1 MPHGH
6 ASNRIRSGYKIN
18 SFYCLPQVPAVEEL
32 LATTAVFSR
41 SFIAA
46 DDTTA
51 VQELTPDGS
60 GAASLQIMMWIN
72 CMVGVEDEVRTCL
85 EIVLSSLKLII
96 CNLKKSSPILVILVS
111 FCFIIISL
119 MFFPSRLTIILDPL
133 RFELNFL
140 NRTKNLKMSAWS
152 FLYPTQ
158 SFPVLAI
165 LVSFWFIII
174 SDIFLY

>member
-140 NRTKNLKMSAWS
+140 NRKKKLENVSLVVSLS
-152 FLYPTQ
+152 DSIVSSLSHPCL
-158 SFPVLAI
+158 VLVYYY
-165 LVSFWFIII
+165 L
-174 SDIFLY
+174 